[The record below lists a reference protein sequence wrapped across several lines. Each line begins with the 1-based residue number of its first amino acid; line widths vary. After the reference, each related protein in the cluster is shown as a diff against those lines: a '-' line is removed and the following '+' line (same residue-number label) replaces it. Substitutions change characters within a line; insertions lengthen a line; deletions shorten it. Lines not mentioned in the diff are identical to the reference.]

1 MLNTIATNKILRD
14 SKMKSK
20 AEIKTFREFNKRIY
34 YIIASNESDCFTT
47 RLTKAQ
53 VLQLQKQIDKTIY
66 SECTKFDKDIKD
78 SIEVLSKNCEKCL
91 TVNKKCLVA

>member
-1 MLNTIATNKILRD
+1 
-14 SKMKSK
+14 MKSK
-20 AEIKTFREFNKRIY
+20 AEIKTYKEFNKRIF

-53 VLQLQKQIDKTIY
+53 LLRLQKQIDKVLY

-78 SIEVLSKNCEKCL
+78 SIETLSKNCEKCI
-91 TVNKKCLVA
+91 TVNKKCLVSE